1 MILASRS
8 SLAGAARDLGRGE
21 AGPDPRSRDTIVTVL
36 AVVGFVI
43 GLLVIS
49 GALFAVGV
57 LVFGRGEELAPA
69 PRDSTPVVLPG
80 DRPPDAADIEAL
92 RLSVVL
98 RGYRM
103 LEVDWVLDQLGAALR
118 EKDRQIASLT
128 NQLTQ
133 QPAAE
138 PLVAADAASPNQDQ
152 GRPDPDDSAQG
163 RPECESPAD
172 AGARDA

>member
-1 MILASRS
+1 M
-8 SLAGAARDLGRGE
+8 
-21 AGPDPRSRDTIVTVL
+21 L
-36 AVVGFVI
+36 AVLGFVI
-43 GLLVIS
+43 GLLLVS
-49 GALFAVGV
+49 TVLFAIGA

-103 LEVDWVLDQLGAALR
+103 LEVDWVLDQLSEALR
-118 EKDRQIASLT
+118 EKDCQIAALT

-138 PLVAADAASPNQDQ
+138 PLVTADTAAPLRTQGRPESIDSTQ
-152 GRPDPDDSAQG
+152 GRPDSADPG
-163 RPECESPAD
+163 D
-172 AGARDA
+172 AGVRDA